1 MALLGTFFLCGVGF
15 AACFAFFAAGRF
27 LAGSAFSVTDRVL
40 PFGEAQPSG
49 FAHARPGAR
58 LAITLAGP
66 LAVYVFAALLC
77 MIGLLLGATVPG
89 EGTTIAGVLPSSP
102 AGAAGLQEND
112 LFVSVAG
119 VPIVHPWD
127 LRPALAARSGGPV
140 DVVVQRQGRELRFAV
155 DVGPD
160 RRLGVQLGLKQE
172 VLGIGKAIR
181 VGAAYPYQV
190 VSGAFSA
197 ILQGAKAEVARPLA
211 VTATIAAM
219 PKFADRLLTVG
230 IIHAYGVL
238 MFLLGSFA
246 LWPPRRKRETEPPL
260 HRPVPSSPSM
270 GMGTRSGL
278 RLLARVTD
286 WTLIAVTLAVVA
298 PAAAMLTSF
307 IWLPIEA
314 VLLARWGFTPGKWL
328 LGIAVRDAFG
338 RRPAFRHALR
348 RAAVVWAYGTG
359 AHTPFGLATG
369 VLADD
374 NLKRTGTT
382 YWDTLG
388 GYTVHHSPVSAARVA
403 IAAIF
408 VFVFVALGT
417 AVALAGA

>member
-1 MALLGTFFLCGVGF
+1 MALVGTFFLCGVGF

-27 LAGSAFSVTDRVL
+27 LAGSAFSVKDRVL
-40 PFGEAQPSG
+40 PFGEALPLG
-49 FAHARPGAR
+49 FVRARPGAR

-77 MIGLLLGATVPG
+77 MIGLLLGASVQG
-89 EGTTIAGVLPSSP
+89 EGTVIAGVLPSSP

-127 LRPALAARSGGPV
+127 LRPALTARSPGPV

-181 VGAAYPYQV
+181 AGVAYPYQV
-190 VSGAFSA
+190 LSSAFSE
-197 ILQGAKAEVARPLA
+197 ILKGAKVEVARPFA
-211 VTATIAAM
+211 VTATVARI

-230 IIHAYGVL
+230 IIHSYGVVL
-238 MFLLGSFA
+238 FLLGSFA
-246 LWPPRRKRETEPPL
+246 LWPPRRKRETEPPPQS
-260 HRPVPSSPSM
+260 PVPPSTSM
-270 GMGTRSGL
+270 GPRPGL
-278 RLLARVTD
+278 RLLARASD
-286 WTLIAVTLAVVA
+286 WTLIAVTLALVA
-298 PAAAMLTSF
+298 PATAMLTSF
-307 IWLPIEA
+307 ICLPIEA

-328 LGIAVRDAFG
+328 LGIAVRDPFG

-369 VLADD
+369 VLAYG

-382 YWDTLG
+382 YWDALG

-408 VFVFVALGT
+408 VVVALGI